1 MRDPLKFIAPQ
12 YLHPCYNS
20 RHKKSRTAHFW
31 VDLGK
36 AVANLNTRPLEA
48 PKWLETVPK
57 KGKRKGISVPKQ
69 KTICKLLTIC
79 LPPEELFE
87 IAVFLKCDSW
97 RFRCALYLLSLS
109 VEAMLNPGVWKSN
122 PDDSITQPL
131 LFDVFRPGVL
141 LLKAGRRQII
151 CTGHEKTQGK
161 AQGGLVQ

>member
-1 MRDPLKFIAPQ
+1 MVGNRTKKRQKERDFCPKAENNLQAFNNLFA
-12 YLHPCYNS
+12 S
-20 RHKKSRTAHFW
+20 RGTIRNCCFFLNAI
-31 VDLGK
+31 LG
-36 AVANLNTRPLEA
+36 
-48 PKWLETVPK
+48 
-57 KGKRKGISVPKQ
+57 
-69 KTICKLLTIC
+69 
-79 LPPEELFE
+79 
-87 IAVFLKCDSW
+87 DW